1 MPFNVSNN
9 FKQAIEGLENCDD
22 SLWWNYTMKKDP
34 FFKRLTAEEK
44 NNIIEGSI
52 KCAVEMY
59 KKLIDDYGNLTALEY
74 ASKLGIKVI
83 EEDLKMDSTFMY
95 IAFYNSKP
103 PTIRLSNTT
112 IDMISE
118 LVEKEGFN
126 YLLNKE
132 SLKELALVHE
142 LFHHLEHL
150 NKNIYTRGKNTEVKL
165 FNIVN
170 YKVCTVSASEIAA
183 IYFSKLM
190 KSLQHSPCIYE
201 ILLISIQNK
210 EHAGKI
216 INEIFA

>member
-1 MPFNVSNN
+1 M
-9 FKQAIEGLENCDD
+9 ENCDD
-22 SLWWNYTMKKDP
+22 SLWWNYTLKKDP
-34 FFKRLTAEEK
+34 FFKRLLAEEK
-44 NNIIEGSI
+44 SKIIEDSI

-59 KKLIDDYGNLTALEY
+59 KKLIHDYGNLSALEY
-74 ASKLGIKVI
+74 ANKLGVKVI

-118 LVEKEGFN
+118 LIEKEELKF
-126 YLLNKE
+126 LLNKQE
-132 SLKELALVHE
+132 LKEIALVHE

-150 NKNIYTRGKNTEVKL
+150 NKNIYTRGKNTEVRL

-190 KSLQHSPCIYE
+190 KALQYSPCIYE
-201 ILLISIQNK
+201 ILLISTKNK
-210 EHAGKI
+210 EHAEKI
-216 INEIFA
+216 INEILA